1 MRTLMD
7 SLKIEEGKLDL
18 ELEES
23 KGDYEKMKLT
33 LERKID
39 LYKRFLKKDSLTE
52 LDRLRLENK
61 KEWQMSYLLLLI
73 IHEETTEKIS
83 NLTKRVYRLEKTA
96 GLDEY

>member
-1 MRTLMD
+1 MD